1 MVYIETLTAPFVCL
15 GEIGV
20 AVIVKTQVQLRFDQV
35 FVFCNE
41 VVDKRSMCQTIFH
54 N

>member
-20 AVIVKTQVQLRFDQV
+20 AVIVKTQVQLRIT
-35 FVFCNE
+35 FVRIDC
-41 VVDKRSMCQTIFH
+41 D
-54 N
+54 

>member
-20 AVIVKTQVQLRFDQV
+20 AVIIKKQVTLKANRV
-35 FVFCNE
+35 
-41 VVDKRSMCQTIFH
+41 SIFFIKSLLKEGFF
-54 N
+54 